1 MIGAQGRISA
11 RDLQSRF
18 HSRADRN
25 IVIWAIGCCI
35 HSMSGYATAMGVTTV
50 VTALA
55 GLGALLAAVVIG
67 VLMVLGNRG
76 HDSRM
81 SDRVRRFFIDRKRED
96 RGL

>member
-1 MIGAQGRISA
+1 
-11 RDLQSRF
+11 
-18 HSRADRN
+18 
-25 IVIWAIGCCI
+25 
-35 HSMSGYATAMGVTTV
+35 MGVTTV